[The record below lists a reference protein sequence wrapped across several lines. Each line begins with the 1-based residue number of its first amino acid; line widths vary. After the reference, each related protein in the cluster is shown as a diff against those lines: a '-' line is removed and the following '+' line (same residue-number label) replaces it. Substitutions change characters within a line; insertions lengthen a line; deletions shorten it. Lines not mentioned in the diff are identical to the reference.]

1 MLVVYAI
8 IDRRTLQKIYIGSTK
23 NVYHRFKSHKS
34 YCCNPLAHNYSQNVY
49 QFIRANGG
57 WDDNYECVVLW
68 QMPSHVSPSFVR
80 MVEQMEINNN
90 KNTVKNKMNAY
101 RGTLENVTITDIVQQ

>member
-34 YCCNPLAHNYSQNVY
+34 YCCNPLAHNYSQYVY
-49 QFIRANGG
+49 QFIRENGG
-57 WDDNYECVVLW
+57 WESYECDVLW
-68 QMPSHVSPSFVR
+68 QMPIHVYSSFVR
-80 MVEQMEINNN
+80 MVEQREINNN
-90 KNTVKNKMNAY
+90 KNTVKNKMNSY
-101 RGTLENVTITDIVQQ
+101 RGTLENVTINDILQQ

>member
-1 MLVVYAI
+1 MSTVYAI

-34 YCCNPLAHNYSQNVY
+34 YCNNPLAHNYSQNVY
-49 QFIRANGG
+49 QYIRQTGG
-57 WDDNYECVVLW
+57 WESYECVVLW
-68 QMPSHVSPSFVR
+68 QMPSHVSQSFVR
-80 MVEQMEINNN
+80 KIEQLEINNN

-101 RGTLENVTITDIVQQ
+101 RGTLENVTINDILQQ

>member
-34 YCCNPLAHNYSQNVY
+34 YCNNPLAHNYSQNVY
-49 QFIRANGG
+49 QYIRQTGG
-57 WDDNYECVVLW
+57 WESYECVVLW
-68 QMPSHVSPSFVR
+68 QMPSHVSQSFVR
-80 MVEQMEINNN
+80 KIEQLEINNN

-101 RGTLENVTITDIVQQ
+101 RGTLENTTVSDILVEQ